1 MIKKVRDYIDYRSF
15 KQLMVSFA
23 ALKIKLINMQ
33 KFTVKPMSNIA
44 QIGLEKL
51 EGTDCSLEENTDNPD
66 GVLVRSTKLSKDDL
80 NSDLKAISRAGAGVN
95 NIPVDSCTE
104 QGIVVFN
111 TPGANANAVKE
122 LVLAGLMLSSRNVY
136 ASIDFVNELV
146 DMDQMSDL
154 EPFLE
159 SNKKQFKGSELA
171 GSTLG
176 VVGLGA
182 IGSKVA
188 RMGVALDMEVVG
200 YDPALSVEAAWKLPS
215 QVQPAS
221 SIEELFKVSDYISI
235 HIPALPSTE
244 GIINRDLFKEASN
257 LSLLNFARHEVV
269 NTDDVLEY
277 LDKGCLR
284 NFITDF
290 PTPGLIKR
298 ANTNKDVVLLPHIGA
313 STAQAEENC
322 AVMAVNQV
330 VDFLE
335 TGNIRN
341 SVNFPNVQL
350 KRTTEFRISIINKN
364 VPAMI
369 GQIAT
374 ALGELNLNIAEMTN
388 VSRGDIAYNLIDI
401 ENEVNE
407 ESISKLKEI
416 ENVINVRL
424 IR

>member
-1 MIKKVRDYIDYRSF
+1 MK
-15 KQLMVSFA
+15 
-23 ALKIKLINMQ
+23 
-33 KFTVKPMSNIA
+33 KFTVRPYSSIA
-44 QIGLEKL
+44 KIGLEKL
-51 EGTDCSLEENTDNPD
+51 DGTSCSLNEETTSPD
-66 GVLVRSTKLSKDDL
+66 GILVRSTKLDSSHL
-80 NSDLKAISRAGAGVN
+80 TENLKAISRAGAGVN
-95 NIPVDSCTE
+95 NIPVNSCTE
-104 QGIVVFN
+104 KGIVVFN

-136 ASIDFVNELV
+136 ASIDFVNKLS
-146 DMDQMSDL
+146 DMKEMNEL

-159 SNKKQFKGSELA
+159 SNKKQFKGNELA

-188 RMGVALDMEVVG
+188 RMGVSLDMNVVG
-200 YDPALSVEAAWKLPS
+200 FDPALSVEAAWRLPS
-215 QVQPAS
+215 QVSPAN
-221 SIEELFKVSDYISI
+221 SIEELFKVSDYVSI
-235 HIPALPSTE
+235 HIPALPTTE
-244 GIINRDLFKEASN
+244 GIINKDLFKEASQ

-269 NTDDVLEY
+269 NTSDVLDFIE
-277 LDKGCLR
+277 KGNLR

-290 PTPGLIKR
+290 PTPELISR
-298 ANTNKDVVLLPHIGA
+298 ANKEKDVILLPHIGA

-322 AVMAVNQV
+322 AVMAVNQMT
-330 VDFLE
+330 DFLE
-335 TGNIRN
+335 TGNIKN
-341 SVNFPNVQL
+341 SVNFPDVKL
-350 KRTTEFRISIINKN
+350 KRTSDHRISIINKN

-388 VSRGDIAYNLIDI
+388 VSRDEVAYNLIDI

-407 ESISKLKEI
+407 ESITKLSEI

-424 IR
+424 IN

>member
-1 MIKKVRDYIDYRSF
+1 
-15 KQLMVSFA
+15 MVSFA

-146 DMDQMSDL
+146 HMDQMSDL

-221 SIEELFKVSDYISI
+221 SMEELFKVSDYISI

-269 NTDDVLEY
+269 NTDDVLEC

>member
-1 MIKKVRDYIDYRSF
+1 
-15 KQLMVSFA
+15 MVSFA

-146 DMDQMSDL
+146 HMDQMSEL

-221 SIEELFKVSDYISI
+221 SMEELFKVSDYISI

>member
-1 MIKKVRDYIDYRSF
+1 
-15 KQLMVSFA
+15 MVSFA

-66 GVLVRSTKLSKDDL
+66 GVLVRSTKLSNDDL

-154 EPFLE
+154 DPFLE

-244 GIINRDLFKEASN
+244 GIINRDLFKEASS

>member
-1 MIKKVRDYIDYRSF
+1 MK
-15 KQLMVSFA
+15 
-23 ALKIKLINMQ
+23 
-33 KFTVKPMSNIA
+33 KFTVRPYSSIA
-44 QIGLEKL
+44 KIGLEKL
-51 EGTDCSLEENTDNPD
+51 DGTSCSLKEETTSPD
-66 GVLVRSTKLSKDDL
+66 GILVRSTKLDSSHL
-80 NSDLKAISRAGAGVN
+80 TENLKAISRAGAGVN
-95 NIPVDSCTE
+95 NIPVNSCTE
-104 QGIVVFN
+104 KGIVVFN

-136 ASIDFVNELV
+136 ASIDFVNKLF
-146 DMDQMSDL
+146 DMKEMNEL

-159 SNKKQFKGSELA
+159 SNKKQFKGNELA

-188 RMGVALDMEVVG
+188 RMGVSLDMNVVG
-200 YDPALSVEAAWKLPS
+200 FDPALSVEAAWRLPS
-215 QVQPAS
+215 QVSPAN
-221 SIEELFKVSDYISI
+221 SIEELFKVSDYVSI
-235 HIPALPSTE
+235 HIPALPTTE
-244 GIINRDLFKEASN
+244 GIINKDLFKEASQ

-269 NTDDVLEY
+269 NTSDVLDFIE
-277 LDKGCLR
+277 KGNLR

-290 PTPGLIKR
+290 PTPELISR
-298 ANTNKDVVLLPHIGA
+298 ANKEKDVILLPHIGA

-322 AVMAVNQV
+322 AVMAVNQMT
-330 VDFLE
+330 DFLE
-335 TGNIRN
+335 TGNIKN
-341 SVNFPNVQL
+341 SVNFPDVKL
-350 KRTTEFRISIINKN
+350 KRTSDHRISIINKN

-388 VSRGDIAYNLIDI
+388 VSRDEVAYNLIDI

-407 ESISKLKEI
+407 ESITKLSEI

-424 IR
+424 IN